1 MLRVLLQPL
10 RSPDRNLLRDD
21 VTHSQVAVTLEPV
34 TIVLCMEYVVGMAS
48 AECLGMTNATF
59 SKTGTAVNKRFDAYI
74 ALAAD
79 NVSKLRNSDVFRVLS
94 AAKSTKELTALV
106 AYIKGNNPALSSTLD
121 EDAKDVKEE
130 KGW

>member
-1 MLRVLLQPL
+1 MRGQGRVLALMQLPNRTML
-10 RSPDRNLLRDD
+10 
-21 VTHSQVAVTLEPV
+21 VCGY
-34 TIVLCMEYVVGMAS
+34 I
-48 AECLGMTNATF
+48 
-59 SKTGTAVNKRFDAYI
+59 NKRFDAYI
-74 ALAAD
+74 SLAAD